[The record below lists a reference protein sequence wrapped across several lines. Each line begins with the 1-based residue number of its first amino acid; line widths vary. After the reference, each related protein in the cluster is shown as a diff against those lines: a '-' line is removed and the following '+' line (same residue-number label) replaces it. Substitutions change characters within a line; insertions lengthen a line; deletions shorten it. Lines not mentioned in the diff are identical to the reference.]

1 VTFPEVKLVVLTFTG
16 ILNSSA
22 LTNRSPAGPVQAEEH
37 YKHRGRL
44 NDGDE
49 GRENEF

>member
-1 VTFPEVKLVVLTFTG
+1 MSYKFTG

-37 YKHRGRL
+37 YNTGEGSMMETREEKM
-44 NDGDE
+44 NSDG
-49 GRENEF
+49 F